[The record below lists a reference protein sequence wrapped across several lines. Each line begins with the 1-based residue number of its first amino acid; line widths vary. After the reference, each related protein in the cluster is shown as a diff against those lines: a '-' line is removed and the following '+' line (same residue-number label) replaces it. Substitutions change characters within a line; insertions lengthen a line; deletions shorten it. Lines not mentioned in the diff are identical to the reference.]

1 VRLRCDFAH
10 TEFQSQQLRSS
21 AFAKNKQTTKY
32 SDSVRTLVQN
42 MLRESDVPRD
52 SLPYT
57 DTFDSLK
64 KQYESNSGEQIGDH
78 EFWLLVDKIGK
89 FGGLASPGK
98 KKRGSKAPALS
109 SNEQL
114 EVLRQLRD
122 WIGNRDH
129 LPYTTKFDEMHHQF
143 GKLTGRKLSKHE
155 FWRALSNEAKNA
167 RKPKPVHVAAPVG
180 SLTPELVA
188 FLEDRN
194 PWWRAQPAREPHR
207 FRRWAYAEMVR
218 RLDKKLA
225 AMVVIRG
232 SRRVGKS
239 VLQSQLVEDLLLVG
253 KVDPTGKPV
262 DPARILSVQFDDAPA
277 LGGISMPV
285 QAIVRWFEQNILKRT
300 LNRASQSG
308 QPAYLLFD
316 EVQNLHDWS
325 VQLKILAD
333 NADARIVVTGSSALR
348 IAKGKEN
355 LAGRMDTI
363 ELGPLRLWEVA
374 GIRGIRGLE
383 PFAPDAPREEWKKRD
398 FWLGLIAHGKKHAKA
413 RDEAFRHFSQLGGYP
428 LCHDT
433 RETDE
438 SRLREQVVAGVINK
452 TIESDPEHRRRAAPL
467 NTELVREVFRM
478 VCRYAGQAVTPKRI
492 GDELHQ
498 LLQSSVPNA
507 RVVEAIQFLA
517 DSLLIYPVS
526 PIEMLAKKQGPPPK
540 LCVCD
545 HFVRNG
551 VLQETIPLEPVA
563 LKNCEEAVATQA
575 GHLIESVL
583 GYFLKGIPGV
593 ELSWFPE
600 RAKEPE
606 IDLVLTIGTV
616 RIPVEVK
623 YRRGNVDGSAVAG
636 IDAFCGRPAYAA
648 PFGIVVTQSTE
659 GPIGKNAIAVP
670 ASTFLLLQ

>member
-1 VRLRCDFAH
+1 MQELLRDTA
-10 TEFQSQQLRSS
+10 L
-21 AFAKNKQTTKY
+21 
-32 SDSVRTLVQN
+32 
-42 MLRESDVPRD
+42 PRD

-57 DTFDSLK
+57 ATFDELK
-64 KQYESNSGEQIGDH
+64 AAYESKQRQKITDH
-78 EFWLLVDKIGK
+78 DFWLLLDKIGK

-98 KKRGSKAPALS
+98 KKKGTKAPSLS

-114 EVLRQLRD
+114 EILRQLQD

-129 LPYTTKFDEMHHQF
+129 LPYTTKFDDMHRQF

-155 FWRALSNEAKNA
+155 FWRALSNEAKKA
-167 RKPKPVHVAAPVG
+167 RKPKPVHAAAPIG

-194 PWWRAQPAREPHR
+194 PWWRAMPAREPQR
-207 FRRWAYAEMVR
+207 FRRWAFAEMVR

-239 VLQSQLVEDLLLVG
+239 VLQSQLIEDLLLIG
-253 KVDPTGKPV
+253 KSDPTGKPV

-285 QAIVRWFEQNILKRT
+285 QAIVRWFEQNVLKKT
-300 LNRASQSG
+300 LNQAAKDD

-316 EVQNLHDWS
+316 EVQNIHDWS

-333 NADARIVVTGSSALR
+333 NADARIIVTGSSALR
-348 IAKGKEN
+348 IAKGKDN
-355 LAGRMDTI
+355 LAGRMDDI
-363 ELGPLRLWEVA
+363 VLGPLRLWEVA

-383 PFAPDAPREEWKKRD
+383 PYAADVPLEDWKKRD
-398 FWLGLIAHGKKHAKA
+398 FWLELIAHGNKHAKV
-413 RDEAFRHFSQLGGYP
+413 RDEAFRQFSRLGGYP
-428 LCHDT
+428 LCHNT
-433 RETDE
+433 SETDE
-438 SRLREQVVAGVINK
+438 DRVRQQVIAGVINK

-467 NTELVREVFRM
+467 DPVLVREVFRM
-478 VCRYAGQAVTPKRI
+478 VCRYAGQAVTPKRFS
-492 GDELHQ
+492 DELHQ
-498 LLQSSVPNA
+498 LLQTPINNA
-507 RVVEAIQFLA
+507 KVTEAIEFLT
-517 DSLLIYPVS
+517 DSLLVHQVP
-526 PIEMLAKKQGPPPK
+526 PLELLAKKQGSPSK

-551 VLQETIPLEPVA
+551 VLQETLSLDPEA
-563 LKNCEEAVATQA
+563 LKNCDEAVATQV

-593 ELSWFPE
+593 EVSWFPE

-606 IDLVLTIGTV
+606 VDLVLTIGTG

-623 YRRGNVDGSAVAG
+623 YRRSKPDKAALAG
-636 IDAFCGRPAYAA
+636 IESFCGKSAYAA
-648 PFGIVVTQSTE
+648 PFGIIVTQATE
-659 GPIGKNAIAVP
+659 GPIGDKAIAVP
-670 ASTFLLLQ
+670 ASTFLLLR